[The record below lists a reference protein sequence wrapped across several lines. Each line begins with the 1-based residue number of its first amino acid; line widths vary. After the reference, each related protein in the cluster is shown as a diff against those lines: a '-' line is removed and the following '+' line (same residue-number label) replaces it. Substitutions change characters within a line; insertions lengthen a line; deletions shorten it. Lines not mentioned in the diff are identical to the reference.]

1 MRFLF
6 LHKILNRPC
15 DHWTKQMLKHLQSL
29 GIGWAKNIQE
39 KLNEYELETD
49 WEKINRKS
57 KALWK
62 KEVEEAVDKRNQ
74 KKLVEKCTTVTKDEI
89 KIHTKSKTVK
99 ELIQGTRQRTKT
111 LILARHGML
120 ECGTNRKGTIPEK
133 CRNCDVVDDESHRM
147 NVCKTFSHINL
158 TNSLEKCTFS
168 NVYSEDEST
177 LDGIIENL
185 EQVWEFRYG
194 NGRMK
199 RIFKKIKKK

>member
-1 MRFLF
+1 M
-6 LHKILNRPC
+6 
-15 DHWTKQMLKHLQSL
+15 
-29 GIGWAKNIQE
+29 
-39 KLNEYELETD
+39 
-49 WEKINRKS
+49 
-57 KALWK
+57 
-62 KEVEEAVDKRNQ
+62 EEAVDKRNQ

-89 KIHTKSKTVK
+89 KIHTKSKTIHAKLMSPDYKRQPVK

-111 LILARHGML
+111 LILARHGIL

-199 RIFKKIKKK
+199 RI